1 MANKT
6 VKSLAIWRFFFLFAV
21 WSYNIIVQWS
31 AHSMQCKT
39 TQCAIIK
46 CAFGCNGIIWHEPR
60 YRQNMNSLNSSFS
73 DRMTERATTSKLL
86 NNFFILTHT
95 SHSQTLCRFT
105 HIHVHI
111 STQALTHTHNF
122 TRILFWF
129 KGKEYV
135 KEGWTSYTF

>member
-86 NNFFILTHT
+86 NNFFILTQTHVTLTNSLPVYPHSYTHKHRHSHILIT
-95 SHSQTLCRFT
+95 SHVFYFDLK
-105 HIHVHI
+105 
-111 STQALTHTHNF
+111 AKNM
-122 TRILFWF
+122 
-129 KGKEYV
+129 
-135 KEGWTSYTF
+135 

>member
-1 MANKT
+1 
-6 VKSLAIWRFFFLFAV
+6 
-21 WSYNIIVQWS
+21 
-31 AHSMQCKT
+31 MQCKT

-105 HIHVHI
+105 QIHLHI
-111 STQALTHTHNF
+111 STLTLTHTETH
-122 TRILFWF
+122 
-129 KGKEYV
+129 
-135 KEGWTSYTF
+135 SYTDTRALYSYSCGVRGPSPLLAFGGSGGSALSLSGARDAQPQGCAAP